1 MTANTR
7 GFELAN
13 LGSDFYQSPYAI
25 YRQVRDSAPLCLQPD
40 GTYFVSRYEDAGVIL
55 KDHQSYSS
63 DKKIDFKP
71 KFGDGPL
78 YEHHTTSLVFNDP
91 PYHTRVRRLLAPFF
105 TPRTLKAL
113 EANVAAMID
122 DLLDDAEAA
131 GTIDLVNDFAN
142 AIPLN
147 LIGDMLGIP
156 KDERE
161 PLRNWAH
168 VILGGL
174 EPSLTPEQL
183 ATGNT
188 SVEAFKDYLRDLIAW
203 KRTRLSER
211 AETDILSALLADH
224 DSPDG
229 LTELELMHNC
239 IFLLNAGH
247 DTTTT
252 LISNGMDLLL
262 RFPDQMALLRKDP
275 ALMKSAVEE
284 MLRYESPLQIG
295 NRRAMVDVTLH
306 GQHLP
311 AGTFLHI
318 GIAAANHDERQFP
331 NPEAFDITRS
341 PNRHLAFG
349 NGIHICAGNSLARME
364 ASLAFSKLLARF
376 SRIEQAGPTLRPK
389 RARFRVISEL
399 PLSIAT

>member
-1 MTANTR
+1 MTGTSRA
-7 GFELAN
+7 FELAN
-13 LGSDFYQSPYAI
+13 LGDDFYRSPYAV
-25 YRQVRDSAPLCLQPD
+25 YRRVRDSAPLCRQPD
-40 GTYFVSRYEDAGVIL
+40 GSYFVSRYEDAAAIL
-55 KDHQSYSS
+55 KDHRSYSS
-63 DKKIDFKP
+63 DKTIDFRP

-113 EANVAAMID
+113 ESNVAEMID
-122 DLLDDAEAA
+122 DLLDRAEAA
-131 GTIDLVNDFAN
+131 GTIDLVEDFAN

-161 PLRNWAH
+161 PLRDWAN

-174 EPSLTPEQL
+174 EPNLSPEQL
-183 ATGNT
+183 AVGNA
-188 SVEAFKDYLRDLIAW
+188 SVEAFKNYLRDLIAW
-203 KRTRLSER
+203 KRTRLDQRE
-211 AETDILSALLADH
+211 ETDILSALLADH

-262 RFPDQMALLRKDP
+262 RFPDQMARLRREP
-275 ALMKSAVEE
+275 GLMKTAVEE

-295 NRRAMVDVTLH
+295 NRRAVVDVTLQ
-306 GQHLP
+306 GQRLP
-311 AGTFLHI
+311 AGSFLHI

-331 NPEAFDITRS
+331 APEDFDIART

-376 SRIEQAGPTLRPK
+376 ARIEQAGPTLRPA
-389 RARFRVISEL
+389 RARFRVVSEL
-399 PLSIAT
+399 PLSLAA